1 MLVWMEESKDKPSW
15 DEIAPHS
22 QATKVYCG
30 QWKSLRI
37 FGSVLYRLWET
48 PSGDATIRQLVLPK
62 SLRSEVLQQL
72 HNAPTAGHL
81 GTAKT
86 LGRARERFYWVQCRR
101 DVQEWCRNC
110 DLCAQKRGPPR
121 KVKAPLKTYNVGSPM
136 ERIAIDVLG
145 PLPMTKAGNKYILV
159 IADYFTKWVEAYPMA
174 NQEAQT
180 VANLLVHKFI
190 SRFGV
195 PLLIHSDQG

>member
-1 MLVWMEESKDKPSW
+1 MNGDTDCDILQVAKLTLSSPDAIGGRSPEALREAQLSDPEIKPVLVWMEESKDKPSW

-30 QWKSLRI
+30 QWESLRI
-37 FGSVLYRLWET
+37 FGGVLYRLWET

-110 DLCAQKRGPPR
+110 DLSAQKRG
-121 KVKAPLKTYNVGSPM
+121 AT
-136 ERIAIDVLG
+136 
-145 PLPMTKAGNKYILV
+145 
-159 IADYFTKWVEAYPMA
+159 
-174 NQEAQT
+174 QE
-180 VANLLVHKFI
+180 
-190 SRFGV
+190 S
-195 PLLIHSDQG
+195 

>member
-30 QWKSLRI
+30 QCESLRI
-37 FGSVLYRLWET
+37 FGGVLYRLWET
-48 PSGDATIRQLVLPK
+48 PSGDATIRELVLLK

-110 DLCAQKRGPPR
+110 DLCAQKE
-121 KVKAPLKTYNVGSPM
+121 S
-136 ERIAIDVLG
+136 
-145 PLPMTKAGNKYILV
+145 
-159 IADYFTKWVEAYPMA
+159 
-174 NQEAQT
+174 
-180 VANLLVHKFI
+180 
-190 SRFGV
+190 
-195 PLLIHSDQG
+195 